1 MEIIA
6 IIPKIVSEIGF
17 GVGVK
22 GAGDN
27 PFTNYGS
34 CEFAGCLSIFRDL

>member
-6 IIPKIVSEIGF
+6 IIPKIVNEIGF

-22 GAGDN
+22 GAGAQILV
-27 PFTNYGS
+27 TK
-34 CEFAGCLSIFRDL
+34 